1 MTTKNG
7 YTPNGT
13 KLVVTGELS
22 ADNLS
27 EKVTEQAETT
37 VNATATTALS
47 NDFTK
52 VENSINNNPSQGDIG
67 IWSFN
72 LNIPKKSTGS
82 LFMEEGKKIVIEY
95 TLADKL
101 DYLGVAGDTPEPT
114 KVEGQKLT
122 WKLQHLHIWNK
133 KKQTVYLTRLS
144 KLERSSNLLYQF
156 CNGGK

>member
-1 MTTKNG
+1 
-7 YTPNGT
+7 
-13 KLVVTGELS
+13 
-22 ADNLS
+22 
-27 EKVTEQAETT
+27 
-37 VNATATTALS
+37 TTALS
-47 NDFTK
+47 NDFAK

-95 TLADKL
+95 ILADKL

-122 WKLQHLHIWNK
+122 WEIAAPTYLEQEKANSLLNK
-133 KKQTVYLTRLS
+133 TFQIRT
-144 KLERSSNLLYQF
+144 
-156 CNGGK
+156 